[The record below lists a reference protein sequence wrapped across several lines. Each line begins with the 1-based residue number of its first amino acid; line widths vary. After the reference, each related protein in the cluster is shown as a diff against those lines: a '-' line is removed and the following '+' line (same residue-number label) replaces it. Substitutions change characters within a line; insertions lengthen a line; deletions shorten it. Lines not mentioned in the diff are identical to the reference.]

1 MILPQTDEE
10 LSKTASAIDSCNV
23 EVDDESTTSQ
33 LSTRPPSREI
43 SVSRELL
50 HGRLSV
56 GSITATSVA
65 TATGSPSVTRPT
77 TIQRSALERRPSNSS
92 VMSTSVS
99 SKQRSVTFKL
109 DDDSDV
115 SSNEGSTNEVIGI
128 EVGMLSTILLGPDNS
143 HNNNYNNN
151 TEMASMG
158 SNMSSNSALA
168 SNDDLGGGDTEGGY
182 RSEGSIGLV
191 HGTSREGEGTG
202 SRRHRSMFG
211 ASLRRDLHLPW
222 AGVAEVDINTPPMV
236 SVLPRYRARTDSNS
250 YDVNDA
256 LSSSTTATGRIIK
269 AGRLTGTVITTS
281 EEGLTQQ
288 HQQNP
293 FTLPPLG
300 ESAQGYRRYR
310 ALMALMRTES
320 VTSDVQSHQSHIS
333 TSGTSELS
341 DETNTTRKSKRNL
354 YLKKCARAI
363 VVLVSLAAFSCAV
376 LYFVAEEKVL
386 PDKFYEQF
394 FDKSLSEEDEENDN
408 KNVRDLILKPHDSRD
423 WGYDNYREQEREQ
436 KFRARQKRIEDRE
449 LRLRAKRDREEQR
462 FLSGNAGH
470 SMLVRV
476 SFVEGTSP
484 KDKKLDY
491 SIVGYE

>member
-1 MILPQTDEE
+1 MILPQTDEA
-10 LSKTASAIDSCNV
+10 LSKAASATDSCNV
-23 EVDDESTTSQ
+23 EVENESASSH
-33 LSTRPPSREI
+33 LSTRPPSERDL
-43 SVSRELL
+43 SLSSELL
-50 HGRLSV
+50 HVRLSV

-115 SSNEGSTNEVIGI
+115 SSNEGSSNEVIGI
-128 EVGMLSTILLGPDNS
+128 GVGMSTIMIGSDNS
-143 HNNNYNNN
+143 YNNNDHN
-151 TEMASMG
+151 TEMASLG

-168 SNDDLGGGDTEGGY
+168 SNDDLGGDTEGGY

-191 HGTSREGEGTG
+191 HGTSREGTS

-211 ASLRRDLHLPW
+211 PSLRRDLPW
-222 AGVAEVDINTPPMV
+222 AGVAEVDINTETTAW
-236 SVLPRYRARTDSNS
+236 YSNS
-250 YDVNDA
+250 YVVNDA
-256 LSSSTTATGRIIK
+256 FSSSTTATGRIIK
-269 AGRLTGTVITTS
+269 GGRLTGTVITTA
-281 EEGLTQQ
+281 EEGLTQL
-288 HQQNP
+288 HQQHP
-293 FTLPPLG
+293 VTLPPLG
-300 ESAQGYRRYR
+300 ESAQAYRRYR

-470 SMLVRV
+470 SMPVRV

>member
-1 MILPQTDEE
+1 MNLPQTDEA
-10 LSKTASAIDSCNV
+10 LSKTASATDSCNV
-23 EVDDESTTSQ
+23 EVDDGSATSQ

-43 SVSRELL
+43 SVSSELL
-50 HGRLSV
+50 HRRLSV
-56 GSITATSVA
+56 GSITATTDVA

-115 SSNEGSTNEVIGI
+115 SSDEGSSNEVIG
-128 EVGMLSTILLGPDNS
+128 VGMSTIMIGSDNS
-143 HNNNYNNN
+143 YNNNDYN
-151 TEMASMG
+151 TEMASLG

-168 SNDDLGGGDTEGGY
+168 SNDDLGGDTEGGY

-191 HGTSREGEGTG
+191 HGTSREGTS

-211 ASLRRDLHLPW
+211 GLRRDLPW
-222 AGVAEVDINTPPMV
+222 AGVAEVDINTE
-236 SVLPRYRARTDSNS
+236 LAHSNS

-269 AGRLTGTVITTS
+269 AGRLTGTVITTA
-281 EEGLTQQ
+281 EEGLTQL
-288 HQQNP
+288 HQQHP
-293 FTLPPLG
+293 CTLPPLG
-300 ESAQGYRRYR
+300 ESAQAYRRYR

-320 VTSDVQSHQSHIS
+320 VTSDVQSQQSHIS
-333 TSGTSELS
+333 TSSYTSELS
-341 DETNTTRKSKRNL
+341 DETNATRKSKRNL

-363 VVLVSLAAFSCAV
+363 VVLIALSALSCAV

-394 FDKSLSEEDEENDN
+394 FDKSLSEEEDDDENFDMDI
-408 KNVRDLILKPHDSRD
+408 RDLILKPHDSSD

>member
-1 MILPQTDEE
+1 MILPQTDEA
-10 LSKTASAIDSCNV
+10 LSKAASATDSCNV
-23 EVDDESTTSQ
+23 EVENESASSH
-33 LSTRPPSREI
+33 LSTRPPSERDL
-43 SVSRELL
+43 SLSSELL
-50 HGRLSV
+50 DGRLSV

-143 HNNNYNNN
+143 HNNNDNNN
-151 TEMASMG
+151 TEMASLG

-168 SNDDLGGGDTEGGY
+168 SNDDLGGDTEGGY

-191 HGTSREGEGTG
+191 HGTSREGTS

-211 ASLRRDLHLPW
+211 ASLRRSLRRDLPW
-222 AGVAEVDINTPPMV
+222 AGVAEVDINTETTA
-236 SVLPRYRARTDSNS
+236 RYSNS

-256 LSSSTTATGRIIK
+256 FSSSTTATGRIIK

-300 ESAQGYRRYR
+300 ESAQAYRRYR